1 MAEGRTSPSRKHFSL
16 KFISMENINLIAAKS
31 QIEGLQRLVKR
42 YERKA
47 ETACSN
53 TAASRYWGLA
63 ARYSGRVGELRRYV
77 AEKELAIV
85 GKEVA
90 VC

>member
-1 MAEGRTSPSRKHFSL
+1 
-16 KFISMENINLIAAKS
+16 MEKDLNLMSAKS
-31 QIEGLQRLVKR
+31 QIEGLQRIVKR

-47 ETACSN
+47 ENAMTN

-63 ARYSGRVGELRRYV
+63 ARYSGRIGELRRWV
-77 AEKELAIV
+77 AERELNIV

>member
-1 MAEGRTSPSRKHFSL
+1 
-16 KFISMENINLIAAKS
+16 MENINLIAEKS
-31 QIEGLQRLVKR
+31 QIEGLQRLVRR

-47 ETACSN
+47 ENAATE

-63 ARYSGRVGELRRYV
+63 ARYSGRIGELRRIV

>member
-1 MAEGRTSPSRKHFSL
+1 
-16 KFISMENINLIAAKS
+16 MEKDLNLMSAKS
-31 QIEGLQRLVKR
+31 QIEGLQMLVKR

-47 ETACSN
+47 KNALSETAS
-53 TAASRYWGLA
+53 SRYWGLA
-63 ARYSGRVGELRRYV
+63 SHYSGRIGELRRYV

-85 GKEVA
+85 GKEVP

>member
-1 MAEGRTSPSRKHFSL
+1 
-16 KFISMENINLIAAKS
+16 MESINLLAAKFR
-31 QIEGLQRLVKR
+31 IEEMQRLVEK

-47 ETACSN
+47 KNALSE

-63 ARYSGRVGELRRYV
+63 SHYSGRIGELRRYV
-77 AEKELAIV
+77 AEKELAIF
-85 GKEVA
+85 GKGVP

>member
-1 MAEGRTSPSRKHFSL
+1 
-16 KFISMENINLIAAKS
+16 MEKDLNLMSAKS
-31 QIEGLQRLVKR
+31 QIEGLQMLVKR

-47 ETACSN
+47 ENAMSN

-63 ARYSGRVGELRRYV
+63 SHYSLRIGELRRIV

-85 GKEVA
+85 GKEVS

>member
-1 MAEGRTSPSRKHFSL
+1 
-16 KFISMENINLIAAKS
+16 MENINLIAAKS

-47 ETACSN
+47 ENAMSN

-63 ARYSGRVGELRRYV
+63 ARYSGRIGELRKWV
-77 AEKELAIV
+77 AERELNIIER
-85 GKEVA
+85 KEVS

>member
-1 MAEGRTSPSRKHFSL
+1 
-16 KFISMENINLIAAKS
+16 MENINLIAAKS
-31 QIEGLQRLVKR
+31 QIEGLQMLVKR

-47 ETACSN
+47 KKAQSE
-53 TAASRYWGLA
+53 TAASRYFGLA
-63 ARYSGRVGELRRYV
+63 AHYSGRIGELRRYV

-85 GKEVA
+85 RKEVA